1 MSAKDLTRVIVSNLM
16 SHAAT
21 QRGWHG
27 ECGAQGEVEDLNLCA
42 EEGKSEGLVQLRM
55 LLAGQAE
62 RCPQESLMLWQAPD
76 LTKYCNEI

>member
-27 ECGAQGEVEDLNLCA
+27 ECGA
-42 EEGKSEGLVQLRM
+42 
-55 LLAGQAE
+55 
-62 RCPQESLMLWQAPD
+62 
-76 LTKYCNEI
+76 